1 MSAIRKRLQLPL
13 LADSSSS
20 WAATERP
27 LTRVLLPLAQP
38 GSKERTGRSRPVAHN
53 WDRSL
58 LAASSLVAKLG
69 GARTLTG
76 YPAQLTCD
84 VVRNLNAV
92 TALATQLESIL
103 SGDPKGME
111 PIRRFHTAF
120 ADCLPLP
127 GLGGE

>member
-1 MSAIRKRLQLPL
+1 

-27 LTRVLLPLAQP
+27 LTRALLPSAQP
-38 GSKERTGRSRPVAHN
+38 GSKERAGRSRPVARN
-53 WDRSL
+53 SDRRL

-69 GARTLTG
+69 GTRTLTG
-76 YPAQLTCD
+76 YPAQLTYD

-103 SGDPKGME
+103 SGDPEDME

-120 ADCLPLP
+120 ADCLPLL
-127 GLGGE
+127 GLGGK